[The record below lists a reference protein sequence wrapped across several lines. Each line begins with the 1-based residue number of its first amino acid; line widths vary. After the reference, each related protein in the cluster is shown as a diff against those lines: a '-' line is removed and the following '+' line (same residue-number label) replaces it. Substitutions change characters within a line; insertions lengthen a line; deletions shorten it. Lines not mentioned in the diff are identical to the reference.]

1 MTYRFELREHTP
13 DGQVVELPAEDR
25 WHPAFVPAWRAAVA
39 QARER
44 VRHADVRI
52 CVRLFD
58 STERM
63 YALTYVYPRGR

>member
-1 MTYRFELREHTP
+1 MTYRFELREHKP
-13 DGQVVELPAEDR
+13 DGEVIPLPAEER
-25 WHPAFVPAWRAAVA
+25 WHPAFVPAWRAAVT

-44 VRHADVRI
+44 ARDADVRV

-63 YALTYVYPRGR
+63 FALTYVYPYGR